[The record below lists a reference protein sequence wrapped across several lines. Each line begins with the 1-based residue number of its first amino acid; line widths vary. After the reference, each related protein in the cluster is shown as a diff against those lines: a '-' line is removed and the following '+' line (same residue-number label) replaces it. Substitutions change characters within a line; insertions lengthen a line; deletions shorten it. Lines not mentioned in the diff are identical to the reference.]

1 MCGRET
7 FRLAREDDSLEALG
21 NVTVQLFSNRED
33 LATTS
38 PNPIFQHR
46 ADVQ

>member
-1 MCGRET
+1 MCRRET
-7 FRLAREDDSLEALG
+7 FRLAGEDDSLEALG